1 MILFTDEKTMFLHEH
16 WVAFGKAESSGHVN
30 KFMDDFFTAWLDRF
44 REMEYLTADS
54 SVQVFVKR
62 RMVKSLREKMEHILD
77 TKTAKEKAI
86 LTSLPSAVDFKP
98 CQARDDK
105 AKGPQ
110 RYDPIRASL
119 NRGLLPR
126 PTGSKRRR
134 ALLDA
139 AVIRPKTAPR
149 QHAASA
155 TRIRSLTTALGEKV
169 STKPRASF

>member
-1 MILFTDEKTMFLHEH
+1 MILYTKEKTVFLQEH
-16 WVAFGKAESSGHVN
+16 WVAFGKAANFGHVDR
-30 KFMDDFFTAWLDRF
+30 FMDDFFAAWIGRF

-77 TKTAKEKAI
+77 AKTTKEKAVLI
-86 LTSLPSAVDFKP
+86 SPLSVDDFP
-98 CQARDDK
+98 PHNANDDK

-126 PTGSKRRR
+126 ATGNKRRR

-139 AVIRPKTAPR
+139 AVIRPKIIPR
-149 QHAASA
+149 QHTAST
-155 TRIRSLTTALGEKV
+155 TRIRSLGKVLNEKV
-169 STKPRASF
+169 SSTTL